1 MTTLAEWMCKA
12 DDGKPGESLGETST
26 EELKATLAKLEP
38 TDPGAEGRISAIKA
52 ELKKRGGEGMDKA
65 TVEIE
70 VNSEN
75 EDEDKK
81 EMEKGELSPE
91 KARQMLHER
100 SGGHGR
106 PITEQQRKFFGA
118 VGGHLPAPG
127 GKAKKSMATSLDDWM
142 AKAGPFIG
150 PRGGKYADPEHK
162 TPWKE
167 GGGEGGEGGHPTH
180 EVEFSQKVVDHAKMK
195 GGFGMSGKVPTKTVK
210 GRKKVSLGD
219 EHYSHGE
226 KFHEATSGWGPEAHN
241 AVAKHYR
248 EKAKEHG
255 EGSKGTAYRHAAN
268 AHAAVAKKVKG
279 GDRTPVK
286 EGADVYGIV
295 DHIAKMN
302 QHLKKSLEGAED
314 MTDELQKAK
323 YKSKKR
329 VGNRWVY
336 DYGEKKGTGGG
347 GGAKQEPW
355 ANFTQDQMGDLQE
368 AVMGGDKKKY
378 ESMTGQK
385 WEDRPKEW
393 GGGKGAGAKPAG
405 GKNTQGGKLPEPK
418 VSTIGNATMRDYG
431 SLGLTRTQGGYHA
444 ALDAEGTELGEYGSL
459 AEAQNKLLSM
469 KKSLDGQTGLEDWLQ
484 KSGGLPTHEP
494 KLGAGKSAAVEGGS
508 ADGGEVAGVGMT
520 SGSSDS
526 SPGPGQDGSG
536 QLKGVGT
543 GSKQKLSEDDA
554 DEEKQMTSHKKPIE
568 TARKSRFPADQRSSV
583 AHETAQRV
591 SQLQK
596 SADVYVG
603 PDAHPLSHVRQ
614 HGGADNA
621 ASELVKSEGFYHG
634 MSPQTA
640 RPSVPLGQGVLCKSI
655 HAAGC
660 DTVYTAALT
669 ACPDCG
675 AGTVGHRALP
685 GGVVMGAETAIL
697 EKSEGH
703 GNLLRPRPQEPDVK
717 IGE

>member
-1 MTTLAEWMCKA
+1 MGEREQAAAKVAEQYGAKPIWSKQPGGMIGLQFSAEDAKKLQDAGYENLGKLSSGNYSTNPSYLAKFKA
-12 DDGKPGESLGETST
+12 AAAGGGPGAGLLTPKAVKVGQSLGKWKVTQASEKRITIFMPGD
-26 EELKATLAKLEP
+26 LGAKLNKP
-38 TDPGAEGRISAIKA
+38 LSFNWDGTGFKRQGQYLTPSGDSVSA
-52 ELKKRGGEGMDKA
+52 DK
-65 TVEIE
+65 
-70 VNSEN
+70 
-75 EDEDKK
+75 
-81 EMEKGELSPE
+81 
-91 KARQMLHER
+91 
-100 SGGHGR
+100 
-106 PITEQQRKFFGA
+106 F
-118 VGGHLPAPG
+118 
-127 GKAKKSMATSLDDWM
+127 
-142 AKAGPFIG
+142 
-150 PRGGKYADPEHK
+150 
-162 TPWKE
+162 
-167 GGGEGGEGGHPTH
+167 
-180 EVEFSQKVVDHAKMK
+180 
-195 GGFGMSGKVPTKTVK
+195 
-210 GRKKVSLGD
+210 
-219 EHYSHGE
+219 
-226 KFHEATSGWGPEAHN
+226 
-241 AVAKHYR
+241 
-248 EKAKEHG
+248 
-255 EGSKGTAYRHAAN
+255 
-268 AHAAVAKKVKG
+268 
-279 GDRTPVK
+279 
-286 EGADVYGIV
+286 
-295 DHIAKMN
+295 
-302 QHLKKSLEGAED
+302 KKSLEGVED
-314 MTDELQKAK
+314 MTDEMEKAK

-336 DYGEKKGTGGG
+336 DYGEKKGTGG

-418 VSTIGNATMRDYG
+418 VSTIGNATLRDYG

-554 DEEKQMTSHKKPIE
+554 DEEKQMSTHKKPIE
-568 TARKSRFPADQRSSV
+568 TVRKSRFPADQRSSV

-596 SADVYVG
+596 SEDVYLG

-655 HAAGC
+655 HAGGC
-660 DTVYTAALT
+660 ETVYTAALT

-685 GGVVMGAETAIL
+685 GGVVMGAETEIL

-717 IGE
+717 IGD